1 MRSVTSNTG
10 SISEPLLYHLEALA
24 KYKAWKEL
32 GDMEPAMAMQTYSE
46 WVKQQLLFHGKGQER
61 HGCGGGGGVFP
72 PGTLL
77 MMTTTSTTTT
87 SSHQNEENDDDES
100 SSSSDVDS
108 DTQHS
113 KICHAQGSTRQ

>member
-10 SISEPLLYHLEALA
+10 SISEPLPYHLEALA

-46 WVKQQLLFHGKGQER
+46 WVKQQLLFHGEGQER
-61 HGCGGGGGVFP
+61 HGCGGGGGGVFP

-77 MMTTTSTTTT
+77 TTTMTTTTMT
-87 SSHQNEENDDDES
+87 SSHQDEENDDDES
-100 SSSSDVDS
+100 RVSP
-108 DTQHS
+108 
-113 KICHAQGSTRQ
+113 STASTTSTVTVTIS